1 MTFKKG
7 DTVTLNGIV
16 GVIAPKVFKPETVNV
31 IFFDAST
38 QKIQQYEN
46 VSVNDQRLQIAEK
59 SLMCPELKA
68 FHDKEFKTVKKGAYV
83 KFLDED
89 GKSQKGYVEKG
100 GNMPTVVFDNGNY
113 EIKLHASLLEEI
125 DSITQEEPKSPMDNW
140 AIINFKEQKNKST
153 SSVCFE
159 AFLTYKGEKVLFIEN
174 DGRGDSNL
182 IRGASKKTSKDDYLP
197 VVSQFLKD
205 LGVWVEQF
213 GLTSELAFTDVDFL
227 WVNWSVFEQKKG
239 ICAKDHLLSV
249 IADKNH
255 NLAQYVYG
263 GEQRPT
269 SMQQTA

>member
-7 DTVTLNGIV
+7 DVVTLNDVV
-16 GVIAPKVFKPETVNV
+16 GYIWSQQFSSEKFHV
-31 IFFDAST
+31 IFFDTSLQEA
-38 QKIQQYEN
+38 KCYKN
-46 VSVNDQRLQIAEK
+46 VLANSPRLKKSDYSLLCPVIK
-59 SLMCPELKA
+59 SL
-68 FHDKEFKTVKKGAYV
+68 HDKEFKTVKKGAYV

-89 GKSQKGYVEKG
+89 GKVQKGYVEKG

-125 DSITQEEPKSPMDNW
+125 DSIAQEEPKSPMDNW

-182 IRGASKKTSKDDYLP
+182 IRGASKKASKDDYLP
-197 VVSQFLKD
+197 VVSQFLTD

-239 ICAKDHLLSV
+239 ICAKSHLLSV